1 MEKQEFLLLIPAI
14 VFGVAIVDLL
24 KLFSHKKTYFELV
37 GWGIFLMLAIIAVW
51 MRLFEKLEVVSSSNL
66 LFLLIIGQA
75 MMYARAANIIT
86 PEEKHLDT
94 KAYFFS
100 IQKSFFILFAVIA
113 FFNLLMQYFVYND
126 HQSEWVRPV
135 GIVLALVCAFAK
147 SVWVRSAI
155 MVFYLLMAVLSLIMG
170 VL

>member
-14 VFGVAIVDLL
+14 IFGVAIVDLL

-37 GWGIFLMLAIIAVW
+37 GWGVFLMLAIIAVW
-51 MRLFEKLEVVSSSNL
+51 MQLFEKLEVVSSSNL

-75 MMYARAANIIT
+75 MLYARAANVIT
-86 PEEKHLDT
+86 PEEKHVDT

-100 IQKSFFILFAVIA
+100 IQKSFFLLFVVIA
-113 FFNLLMQYFVYND
+113 IFNMLMQYFVYDD
-126 HQSEWVRPV
+126 HQSEWVRPL
-135 GIVLALVCAFAK
+135 GIVLALICAYSK
-147 SVWVRSAI
+147 NVWVRALI
-155 MVFYLLMAVLSLIMG
+155 MVFYLIMAILSLIMG